1 MSYGIYD
8 LNKVEL
14 TREEQNTIIHFLYQA
29 AGCGYP
35 SANEPFYPFISS
47 IMRKY
52 YDTEEKWNAETLEWE

>member
-1 MSYGIYD
+1 MSYD

-14 TREEQNTIIHFLYQA
+14 NQEEQNTIIHFLREA

-35 SANEPFYPFISS
+35 SANEPFYPIISS

-52 YDTEEKWNAETLEWE
+52 YATEEKFNPDTMEWE

>member
-1 MSYGIYD
+1 MSYD

-14 TREEQNTIIHFLYQA
+14 NNEEQNTILHFLREA

-35 SANEPFYPFISS
+35 SANEPFYPLISS

-52 YDTEEKWNAETLEWE
+52 YATEEQFNPETREWE

>member
-1 MSYGIYD
+1 MSYD

-35 SANEPFYPFISS
+35 SANEPFYPHIQT
-47 IMRKY
+47 IMEKY
-52 YDTEEKWNAETLEWE
+52 YGTEERFNPNTLDWE